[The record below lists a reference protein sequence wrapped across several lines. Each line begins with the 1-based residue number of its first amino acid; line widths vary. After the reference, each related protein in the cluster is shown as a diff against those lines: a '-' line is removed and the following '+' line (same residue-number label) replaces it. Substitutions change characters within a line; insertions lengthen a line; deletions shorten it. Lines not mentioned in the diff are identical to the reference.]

1 MDPAE
6 RVGMLSAAAK
16 NIATLTRSS
25 VNLKK
30 FQAEEEARIA
40 KAACEKQLAEQ
51 EDRLQELRG
60 ADGLSE
66 QMEARI
72 RRILIGKE

>member
-1 MDPAE
+1 MFKKPRTTPTSLDPAE

-30 FQAEEEARIA
+30 FRPRKRHALPRLPA
-40 KAACEKQLAEQ
+40 KSNWPSRK
-51 EDRLQELRG
+51 
-60 ADGLSE
+60 
-66 QMEARI
+66 
-72 RRILIGKE
+72 IGYKSCAVPMA